1 MTRLPSISSAELD
14 ERYRRLF
21 NQKLKRSF
29 RRFWDYFWPVI
40 EPTREQMPSVAVDG
54 ITAALQAV
62 ADGRIKRIAIECPP
76 GVGKS
81 KLAPV
86 AFPAW
91 MLLRTRGRARVM
103 AGSYTQPFAERD
115 SMFCRDIILSPQYQ
129 ECVRGEWD
137 LREDANAK
145 NDYHTTA
152 SGRRL
157 IASIT
162 GKATGERCTIQ
173 LLDDVLNAIDATSPA
188 KKKEARRWV
197 NDVLPSRLEDQRSD
211 ARVIIGQPLAIDDP
225 IADVL
230 RKGWKHLRLPVIRRA
245 DEPACVLLDD
255 HGVEVWR
262 DPRAVGEPLLALLDD
277 TGIANLKADMSPGAY
292 RTQYELRRGDDANAT
307 FKRTWWNWYYQ
318 TSRDVDAPRPAH
330 TDSERKA
337 VPMPAAFD
345 RVVIAADLTF
355 GSLTGDFASV
365 QAWAESGPDLYL
377 LKARRGRV
385 GFDTS
390 MEWLLEFH
398 DQFPGALVAVEKAAN
413 GHAVLEKI
421 RQKIRNVKA
430 LKPWGKKAQ
439 RHAAATPTAQAGNCY
454 LPLGE
459 VFEEVDD
466 EGTVEMVDATEFV
479 EECAGATAHDDQLDS
494 ASYCI
499 LELNLRAAKEEADG
513 GQAIGDETATRAAPA
528 GVSVGEIAALADLL

>member
-1 MTRLPSISSAELD
+1 MTRLPSIDATKLD
-14 ERYRRLF
+14 ERERRLI

-29 RRFWDYFWPVI
+29 RFFWDYFWPVI

-54 ITAALQAV
+54 ITKALQAV
-62 ADGRIKRIAIECPP
+62 AEGRIKRLAIECPP

-81 KLAPV
+81 KLGPV

-91 MLLRTRGRARVM
+91 MLLRSGGRARVM

-115 SMFCRDIILSPQYQ
+115 SMFCRDIISSSQYQ
-129 ECVRGEWD
+129 ECVAGKWE

-230 RKGWKHLRLPVIRRA
+230 RRGWKHLRLPVIRRA
-245 DEPACVLLDD
+245 DEPACVLYDD
-255 HGVEVWR
+255 QGAEVWR
-262 DPRAVGEPLLALLDD
+262 DDREPGQPLLDLLDD
-277 TGIANLKADMSPGAY
+277 TGIANLKSDMSPGAY

-307 FKRTWWNWYYQ
+307 FKRTWWRWYYQ
-318 TSRDVDAPRPAH
+318 RSQDADAQRPAH
-330 TDSERKA
+330 TDTQTKA
-337 VPMPAAFD
+337 VPMPASFD
-345 RVVIAADLTF
+345 RVVITADLTF
-355 GSLTGDFASV
+355 GSLVGDYASV
-365 QAWAESGPDLYL
+365 QAWGESGANLYL

-390 MEWLLEFH
+390 MEWILEFR
-398 DQFPGALVAVEKAAN
+398 DLFPGALVAVEKAAN

-439 RHAAATPTAQAGNCY
+439 RHAAASPTVMAGNCY

-459 VFEEVDD
+459 VFEEVDE
-466 EGTVEMVDATEFV
+466 EGTVEMVDATEMV

-494 ASYCI
+494 CSYAV
-499 LELNLRAAKEEADG
+499 LEMELRPAKEEAEG
-513 GQAIGDETATRAAPA
+513 GQEISEGTPSTRPTASA
-528 GVSVGEIAALADLL
+528 SVGEIASLADLL